1 MDDMKING
9 NNDQKRTLEEAAL
22 DRVKESNLGKIEL
35 NPDDHTYFDYD
46 GRRYMVQQNKPE
58 KYTVFQKDEGQ
69 DKYTEVLRI
78 GHAPAQ
84 ATTQEQ
90 GGQREPGPTVGVME
104 IDGKPATVIRFE
116 RVGTG
121 EQASYNVTFTLDNK
135 NVSKLKGLTADT
147 LQDAV
152 GDKNAKAILEGES
165 KGTLKGSGLVFEYG
179 LSPEE
184 NARRIIEKEERK
196 AADMAALDPR
206 TMEALAAKRTAESDA
221 IRQQLAEQ
229 REEAIN
235 AVSRGKREKEQGAGA
250 RVDGGDNE
258 VQSDEIF
265 STAEEDRLPLI
276 PPDVA
281 AKYIK
286 VGDKYHF
293 QRNPEAVA
301 FQDRGNKL
309 ETQTNSPTVADS
321 MVKIAQAR
329 GWDEIRVTGTET
341 FKREVW
347 FKAASQGMH
356 VRGYTPNDAD
366 LAKLEAIKQGEF
378 RAREKTNSIEG
389 ERTREQKM
397 AEAFKNEQPE
407 KAMKEYPELAAVYAG
422 VEAARR
428 KAGQER
434 LSVDET
440 KVVMARVTQNAAKSI
455 ERGHIPQVKVN
466 EQEQDRRREKEQGAG
481 NRSHREKELER

>member
-1 MDDMKING
+1 MDDIKLNG
-9 NNDQKRTLEEAAL
+9 SNDQKRTLQEAAL
-22 DRVKESNLGKIEL
+22 DRVKESNLGNTAL
-35 NPDDHTYFDYD
+35 NPDDHTYFDFD

-58 KYTVFQKDEGQ
+58 KYTVFQEDEGR
-69 DKYTEVLRI
+69 DKYTEVLKI

-84 ATTQEQ
+84 ATTKEQ

-104 IDGKPATVIRFE
+104 IDGKPATAIRYE
-116 RVGTG
+116 RIGAG

-152 GDKNAKAILEGES
+152 GDKNAKAILEGDS

-235 AVSRGKREKEQGAGA
+235 AVSRSKREQGAGA

-265 STAEEDRLPLI
+265 STAEEDRLPLM

-309 ETQTNSPTVADS
+309 ETQTNSPAVADS

-329 GWDEIRVTGTET
+329 GWDEIRVTGTES

-366 LAKLEAIKQGEF
+366 LARLEAIKQGEF
-378 RAREKTNSIEG
+378 RAREKANTIEG

-434 LSVDET
+434 LSADET

-455 ERGHIPQVKVN
+455 ERGHIPQVKVS
-466 EQEQDRRREKEQGAG
+466 EQEQDRRRETEQGAG
-481 NRSHREKELER
+481 NRSLREKELER

>member
-1 MDDMKING
+1 MDSSIL
-9 NNDQKRTLEEAAL
+9 NNEASQYRSTPL
-22 DRVKESNLGKIEL
+22 
-35 NPDDHTYFDYD
+35 
-46 GRRYMVQQNKPE
+46 
-58 KYTVFQKDEGQ
+58 
-69 DKYTEVLRI
+69 
-78 GHAPAQ
+78 
-84 ATTQEQ
+84 
-90 GGQREPGPTVGVME
+90 VGAME
-104 IDGKPATVIRFE
+104 IDGKPATAVRFE
-116 RVGTG
+116 RVEREGRA
-121 EQASYNVTFTLDNK
+121 ASYNVTFTLDSK
-135 NVSKLKGLTADT
+135 TVSKLKGLTADT

-152 GDKNAKAILEGES
+152 GDKNAKAILEGEA
-165 KGTLKGSGLVFEYG
+165 KGTLKGSALAFECG

-184 NARRIIEKEERK
+184 NARRIIEKEDRK
-196 AADMAALDPR
+196 IADMATIDPR
-206 TMEALAAKRTAESDA
+206 IMETLATKRAAESDA

-235 AVSRGKREKEQGAGA
+235 AVSKGKREREQGT

-309 ETQTNSPTVADS
+309 ETQTNSPAVAES

-329 GWDEIRVTGTET
+329 GWDEIRVTGTES

-366 LAKLEAIKQGEF
+366 LAKLEAIKKDDF
-378 RAREKTNSIEG
+378 RAREKLNSVEG
-389 ERTREQKM
+389 ERTRDQKM
-397 AEAFKNEQPE
+397 AETFKSATPE
-407 KAMKEYPELAAVYAG
+407 RAIKEFPELAAVYAG

-428 KAGQER
+428 KAGKER
-434 LSVDET
+434 LSEEET
-440 KVVMARVTQNAAKSI
+440 RVVMNRISHNAAKSI
-455 ERGHIPQVKVN
+455 ERGHIPQINVR
-466 EQEQDRRREKEQGAG
+466 EQEQARTKEKEPGKSS
-481 NRSHREKELER
+481 NRENELER

>member
-1 MDDMKING
+1 MDNMKLNG
-9 NNDQKRTLEEAAL
+9 SNDQNRKLQEAAL
-22 DRVKESNLGKIEL
+22 DRVKESNLGNTAL
-35 NPDDHTYFDYD
+35 NPDDHSYFDFD

-58 KYTVFQKDEGQ
+58 KYTVFQENEGR
-69 DKYTEVLRI
+69 DKFTEVLKI

-84 ATTQEQ
+84 ATTKEQ
-90 GGQREPGPTVGVME
+90 GGQRELGPTVGVME
-104 IDGKPATVIRFE
+104 IDGKPATAIRYE
-116 RVGTG
+116 RIGAG
-121 EQASYNVTFTLDNK
+121 EQASYNVTFTLDNR

-152 GDKNAKAILEGES
+152 GDKNAKAIFEGDS

-235 AVSRGKREKEQGAGA
+235 AVSRGKREQGAGA

-265 STAEEDRLPLI
+265 STAEEDRLPLM

-309 ETQTNSPTVADS
+309 ETQTNSPAVADS

-329 GWDEIRVTGTET
+329 GWDEIRVTGSES

-378 RAREKTNSIEG
+378 RAREKVNTIEG

-397 AEAFKNEQPE
+397 AEAFKNEQPV

-434 LSVDET
+434 LSADET

-455 ERGHIPQVKVN
+455 ERGHIPQVKVS
-466 EQEQDRRREKEQGAG
+466 EQEQDRRRETEQGAG
-481 NRSHREKELER
+481 NRSLREKELER

>member
-1 MDDMKING
+1 MNNPRRIN
-9 NNDQKRTLEEAAL
+9 
-22 DRVKESNLGKIEL
+22 
-35 NPDDHTYFDYD
+35 
-46 GRRYMVQQNKPE
+46 
-58 KYTVFQKDEGQ
+58 
-69 DKYTEVLRI
+69 
-78 GHAPAQ
+78 
-84 ATTQEQ
+84 
-90 GGQREPGPTVGVME
+90 
-104 IDGKPATVIRFE
+104 
-116 RVGTG
+116 
-121 EQASYNVTFTLDNK
+121 
-135 NVSKLKGLTADT
+135 KLKGLTPDT

-152 GDKNAKAILEGES
+152 GDKNAKAILEGDS

-235 AVSRGKREKEQGAGA
+235 AVSRGKREQGAGA

-258 VQSDEIF
+258 VQSDEVF
-265 STAEEDRLPLI
+265 STAEEDRLPLM

-286 VGDKYHF
+286 VGNKYHF

-309 ETQTNSPTVADS
+309 ETQTNSPAVADS

-329 GWDEIRVTGTET
+329 GWDEIRVTGSES

-378 RAREKTNSIEG
+378 RAREKVNTIEG

-397 AEAFKNEQPE
+397 AEAFKNERPE

-434 LSVDET
+434 LSADET

-455 ERGHIPQVKVN
+455 ERGHIPQVKVSK
-466 EQEQDRRREKEQGAG
+466 QEQDRRREAEQGAG
-481 NRSHREKELER
+481 NRSLREKELER

>member
-1 MDDMKING
+1 MDDMKLNG
-9 NNDQKRTLEEAAL
+9 SNDQKRTLQEAAL
-22 DRVKESNLGKIEL
+22 DRVKESNLGNTAL
-35 NPDDHTYFDYD
+35 NPDDHTYFDFD

-58 KYTVFQKDEGQ
+58 KYTVFQEAEGR
-69 DKYTEVLRI
+69 DKFTEVLKI

-84 ATTQEQ
+84 ATTKEQ

-104 IDGKPATVIRFE
+104 IDGKPATAIRYE
-116 RVGTG
+116 RIGAG

-152 GDKNAKAILEGES
+152 GDKNAKAIFEGDS

-235 AVSRGKREKEQGAGA
+235 AVSRGKREQGAGA

-265 STAEEDRLPLI
+265 STAEEDRLPLM

-309 ETQTNSPTVADS
+309 ETQTNSPAVADS

-329 GWDEIRVTGTET
+329 GWDEIRVTGTES

-366 LAKLEAIKQGEF
+366 LARLEAIKQGEF
-378 RAREKTNSIEG
+378 RAREKANTIEG

-397 AEAFKNEQPE
+397 AESFKNEQPE

-434 LSVDET
+434 LSADET

-455 ERGHIPQVKVN
+455 ERGHIPQVKVS
-466 EQEQDRRREKEQGAG
+466 EQEQDRRRETEQGAG
-481 NRSHREKELER
+481 NRSLREKELER